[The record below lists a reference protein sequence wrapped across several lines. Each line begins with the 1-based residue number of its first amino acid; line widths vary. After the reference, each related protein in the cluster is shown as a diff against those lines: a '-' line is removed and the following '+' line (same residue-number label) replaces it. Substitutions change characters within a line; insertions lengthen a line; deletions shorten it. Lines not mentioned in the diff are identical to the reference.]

1 VGIAVLFDQVNDLF
15 HDDIVVLMLETGHIF
30 NKAVDL
36 GVDARL
42 ETRIGKVVHHRL
54 DLVRWHVARRPENP
68 TEDKGEVHDVAHN
81 KADILVAGQSVEADY
96 VVQEQRTD
104 LFS

>member
-1 VGIAVLFDQVNDLF
+1 MGIAVLFDQVNDLF

-54 DLVRWHVARRPENP
+54 DLVR
-68 TEDKGEVHDVAHN
+68 
-81 KADILVAGQSVEADY
+81 
-96 VVQEQRTD
+96 
-104 LFS
+104 